1 MPQAEDTV
9 FRKLFAAHQPGP
21 CPLDVDSLE
30 LALFAVGWDA
40 LLRDLRIALPPDAFK
55 SAEAVLS
62 AHSLRNAM
70 VCRDNLVHY
79 KKALLG
85 LHQSSQN
92 TSRDLRRLATFYRE
106 PPAEYVDR
114 NRRDGGRGLQRPE
127 PYCTLSDAL
136 CTTEGVSGGMLDGR
150 LYIKAVCCLTR
161 HPDAPPTAAWQ
172 SKEQARPQYGQPL
185 NHVRCAGLLSEALPG
200 ALRGWRLLREARH
213 ALRHSQVCAR
223 LDECMTRAAA
233 RLEELG
239 SDEVPSGWPVL
250 LAALQRLNLPA
261 GCFWWVRCVLI
272 ARGGAKALAIVARAS
287 WLSTVLRTLL
297 EALVECEGMVREA
310 AGEAAGEAAAE
321 AAAEARGERREA
333 RESARAAG
341 EAAAEA
347 RGERLKPLTA
357 AEAKAAAEAE
367 GLTLVT
373 SAAASSGYTNVQWHQ
388 NGKHGS
394 RRTYELKVVRGS
406 RLVYLGTFA
415 TAEEA
420 ALVYAR
426 WLAKEESAAEVAAAL
441 EAVVAAVMAAG
452 EPTKAPAAELAAVTD
467 AAMAATVA
475 PTAEGLLPPPRRRR
489 RHNSAWRQQLAAKAS
504 ATTADVM
511 VSEKDVRRDAA
522 SEGLALVPS
531 HCNSTGFHGVSFSPS
546 SQGCRR
552 PFSAQVW
559 EAGNGQGTAKGRQ
572 LILGSYASAAEAAL
586 AYARHLG
593 GPASLTAAAAADVA
607 AVAAAAKTRMSQMSD
622 DDVKSVAEA
631 EGLVLV
637 ASSINPHGFKGVG
650 LCWKRHQKDAAVD
663 TLPEAP
669 TRWVAQA
676 KGILTHL
683 VGYALAELRL
693 PLRVPL
699 CAEWPHVPA
708 SHSHRSFDQEAEI
721 PGRI

>member
-310 AGEAAGEAAAE
+310 AGEAAGEAAAGAAGTVEGATSEVVDDAAAGASHEASEEASNE
-321 AAAEARGERREA
+321 AAAKVAVDAPPLPVEAPLEA
-333 RESARAAG
+333 I
-341 EAAAEA
+341 AAAVRMGVLGRKHACVLSGLRRSLELVVHWLGIIADGNGEGRILFVGADADDA
-347 RGERLKPLTA
+347 RVGCVHFAPKGFERLGRLLDMPRALTA
-357 AEAKAAAEAE
+357 
-367 GLTLVT
+367 TH
-373 SAAASSGYTNVQWHQ
+373 SAAMVGQIETGGWPDWI
-388 NGKHGS
+388 
-394 RRTYELKVVRGS
+394 
-406 RLVYLGTFA
+406 
-415 TAEEA
+415 AEEA
-420 ALVYAR
+420 VKRGAQLCKHCAR
-426 WLAKEESAAEVAAAL
+426 KHASVWVRDGVCLSCEHRMRNEGRCPFGRNCGEQAWCVHTSRCLLCDRSSCAAC
-441 EAVVAAVMAAG
+441 
-452 EPTKAPAAELAAVTD
+452 
-467 AAMAATVA
+467 
-475 PTAEGLLPPPRRRR
+475 R
-489 RHNSAWRQQLAAKAS
+489 
-504 ATTADVM
+504 
-511 VSEKDVRRDAA
+511 
-522 SEGLALVPS
+522 
-531 HCNSTGFHGVSFSPS
+531 FH
-546 SQGCRR
+546 QGD
-552 PFSAQVW
+552 
-559 EAGNGQGTAKGRQ
+559 G
-572 LILGSYASAAEAAL
+572 
-586 AYARHLG
+586 
-593 GPASLTAAAAADVA
+593 ADVA
-607 AVAAAAKTRMSQMSD
+607 ALVSSGGFERLFVDFDRTLCSTRGGSPLHGYHSIDEDLVAVCSQLGEGAAAVVTRN
-622 DDVKSVAEA
+622 V
-631 EGLVLV
+631 
-637 ASSINPHGFKGVG
+637 H
-650 LCWKRHQKDAAVD
+650 VD
-663 TLPEAP
+663 EIRQFLS
-669 TRWVAQA
+669 A
-676 KGILTHL
+676 KG
-683 VGYALAELRL
+683 LAGV
-693 PLRVPL
+693 PVHRVPKPRSK
-699 CAEWPHVPA
+699 AEVVGKA
-708 SHSHRSFDQEAEI
+708 VTEGAGSSKRRVLFVDDTIAEHMDEEMR
-721 PGRI
+721 GLDVVRFLFVR